1 MEQFC
6 RIWRGISYPST
17 AMPGKRNGGHR
28 ARCLERRVRGVY
40 GRTLE
45 IALPQYRPSIPG
57 GSASR
62 PSCRSSAPGDRM
74 YVAYASSWN
83 TSIYDLTTVSIPNY
97 ITHLNL
103 AFVRPDTTYI
113 QGSYAFDQA
122 VAGLEF
128 VEGATTPNGQR
139 KFTAQQSQDLRNN
152 IAGLRARGTKAFL
165 SVGGWS
171 YSQGSQWSRFNAKNI
186 VDLALD
192 LAAGVD
198 IDWESSGATTGTA
211 SQFSR
216 TRMERSRALLRAS
229 IVKSMQETRI
239 CRFPSPVGLRVLIT

>member
-1 MEQFC
+1 MAGNIVSFNGHAWKAKWWTQGEV
-6 RIWRGISYPST
+6 
-17 AMPGKRNGGHR
+17 PGTTGPW
-28 ARCLERRVRGVY
+28 GVWED
-40 GRTLE
+40 LE

-192 LAAGVD
+192 LC
-198 IDWESSGATTGTA
+198 
-211 SQFSR
+211 R
-216 TRMERSRALLRAS
+216 RSRH
-229 IVKSMQETRI
+229 
-239 CRFPSPVGLRVLIT
+239 

>member
-1 MEQFC
+1 
-6 RIWRGISYPST
+6 
-17 AMPGKRNGGHR
+17 
-28 ARCLERRVRGVY
+28 
-40 GRTLE
+40 
-45 IALPQYRPSIPG
+45 
-57 GSASR
+57 
-62 PSCRSSAPGDRM
+62 M

-139 KFTAQQSQDLRNN
+139 KFTAQQSQDRNN

-192 LAAGVD
+192 HAAGVD
-198 IDWESSGATTGTA
+198 IDWESSGAATKEQPRSSGAPGWRDRGHYYEPYSEIHARNANLQISIAGWSTGA
-211 SQFSR
+211 
-216 TRMERSRALLRAS
+216 
-229 IVKSMQETRI
+229 
-239 CRFPSPVGLRVLIT
+239 IT